1 MFKTL
6 NSVHFEG
13 DPETR
18 VIRRGISHSYE
29 VKIIPG
35 LGLLEISGGRMVVCK
50 NAFDVFLFPLN
61 SEIVLTVI

>member
-1 MFKTL
+1 MFRTL

-29 VKIIPG
+29 VKIRPG
-35 LGLLEISGGRMVVCK
+35 LGLLEIFGGRMLFVKMPLTCSL
-50 NAFDVFLFPLN
+50 FLLIQKWYLP
-61 SEIVLTVI
+61 